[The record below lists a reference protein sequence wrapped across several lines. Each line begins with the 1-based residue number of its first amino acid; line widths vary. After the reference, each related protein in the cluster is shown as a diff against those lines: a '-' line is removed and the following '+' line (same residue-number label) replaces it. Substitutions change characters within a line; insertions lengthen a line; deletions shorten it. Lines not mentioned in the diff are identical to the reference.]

1 MRRRRGGGR
10 RTARWG
16 CERERG
22 GGGGG
27 GVGVREEA
35 VVWRRIRIRPPTSS
49 CGEWIRPDTRLD
61 SVWYRCWFLKKSAP
75 IIYNFLVN

>member
-49 CGEWIRPDTRLD
+49 CGEWIRPDARLD
-61 SVWYRCWFLKKSAP
+61 SVCIGVGF
-75 IIYNFLVN
+75 